1 MVPGSSDFNEQ
12 QASIIVM
19 DIFEFKGLKFL
30 KDKWMRKLEIYIVY
44 IVQSVKIISYSG
56 TL

>member
-19 DIFEFKGLKFL
+19 DIFEFKGLKFF
-30 KDKWMRKLEIYIVY
+30 KDKLMRKLEMYTVHCAIRDVHC
-44 IVQSVKIISYSG
+44 
-56 TL
+56 TLCN